1 MAAPKT
7 RTVLLRQS
15 VKWEGVLHG
24 PKAELQLP
32 PKLAAELVASGAA
45 MYPPK
50 PDPVEQEDDGKDEA
64 KAEAAK
70 DSPAEKA
77 DIPTANA

>member
-1 MAAPKT
+1 MPAPKT

-24 PKAELQLP
+24 PKTVLALP

-50 PDPVEQEDDGKDEA
+50 PEPVEQEDDAPEA
-64 KAEAAK
+64 DK
-70 DSPAEKA
+70 DSPAET
-77 DIPTANA
+77 PTANV